1 MNMKRQGLTTKEVQ
15 ERLRKYGYNELAEK
29 KKKSLAVVFLSQ
41 FKDFLV
47 GLLIAAA
54 VISMLLGDIESALVI
69 LLVITMNAILGTV
82 QQKKAQQS
90 LEGLKK
96 LTSPKVK
103 VMRDGNVT
111 IAEGRELVPGDL
123 VLFEAGDAL
132 CADGILGEAEAVTV
146 NESALTGESIGVEKS
161 ARNVEK
167 SMVYSGCIVN
177 TGRGIYEVIRT
188 GMDTEVGKIAN
199 LVQTA
204 EEKKTPLQSSL
215 DDFGKKLSIVI
226 LGICGLVF
234 VVSVWQGE
242 KAPEAFLFAVALA
255 VAAIPEALSSIVT
268 IVLAFCT
275 RKMAKENAIV
285 RNLVSVES
293 LGSVSVICTDKTGTL
308 TQNKM
313 TVTGRFTFDC
323 QEKEALM
330 YGGVLCNDAVVEGE
344 KQIGDPTETALL
356 NFAEKKEEGFIAR
369 ARENY
374 LRKASLPFDSERKLM
389 TVLCSPKDGEDFSIT
404 KGAVDVLSQRLT
416 SVLEKGEVRKI
427 TPVDMEK
434 IQEVNKGFSRKGL
447 RVLAFGVRRASDGQ
461 MLEEDLC
468 FLGLIAMSDPPR
480 EESKESVELCT
491 QAGILTVMITGDHP
505 QTAAAIAEEIG
516 ILEPKVQ
523 QGAAEET
530 ALLSE
535 RAHVLTGTELE
546 EMSQEQLVEKV
557 KDTRVYA
564 RVSPEHKI
572 RIVRAWQKLGM
583 ITAMTGDGVNDAP
596 ALKQAD
602 VGVSMGKSGTEA
614 AKEAS
619 DMILADDNFA
629 TIVKAVESGRN
640 IYANIK
646 KSIGFLLSGN
656 MAGILCVLTACL
668 AGMPLPFAPVH
679 LLFINLLT
687 DSLPAVA
694 LGMEPHSAEVMK
706 EKPRPAKEG
715 ILTKAF
721 MGNILIEGIVIAVNT
736 MAAFMIGKASVYAFG
751 VLCLSRLL
759 HGYTCKGK
767 SPVLGSSKM
776 WNNTYMNGAF
786 LAGFLLLNL
795 VLLIPAL
802 EGLFQTTGIT
812 GAGILMIYGF
822 SLLSFFENQ
831 FIRWIREN
839 IHKKA

>member
-1 MNMKRQGLTTKEVQ
+1 MNNKKKGLSTREAQ
-15 ERLRKYGYNELAEK
+15 EKLKQYGYNELTEK
-29 KKKSLAVVFLSQ
+29 KKKSIIVIFLLQ

-54 VISMLLGDIESALVI
+54 IISMVLGDMESALVI
-69 LLVITMNAILGTV
+69 LLVITMNAVLGTV
-82 QQKKAQQS
+82 QQKKAEQS

-96 LTSPKVK
+96 LTSPRVK
-103 VMRDGNVT
+103 VIRDENVT
-111 IAEGRELVPGDL
+111 VLEGRELVPGDV

-132 CADGILGEAEAVTV
+132 CADGILIEAEAVTV

-161 ARNVEK
+161 AKEVEK

-177 TGRGIYEVIRT
+177 TGRGEYEVIRT

-204 EEKKTPLQSSL
+204 EEKKTPLQISL

-226 LGICGLVF
+226 MGICALVF
-234 VVSVWQGE
+234 GVSVWQGE
-242 KAPEAFLFAVALA
+242 NAPDAFLFAVALA

-285 RNLVSVES
+285 RKLASVES

-330 YGGVLCNDAVVEGE
+330 YGGVLCNDAVIDGE

-356 NFAEKKEEGFIAR
+356 AFAEKKEPGFVEQAKKKFAR
-369 ARENY
+369 
-374 LRKASLPFDSERKLM
+374 KSSIPFDSDRKLM
-389 TVLCSPKDGEDFSIT
+389 TVLCEQEGADDFIIT
-404 KGAVDVLSQRLT
+404 KGAVDVLLGRLT
-416 SVLEKGEVRKI
+416 SVLEKGQVRAI
-427 TPVDMEK
+427 TQQDVEK
-434 IQEVNKGFSRKGL
+434 IQETNRSFSNKGL
-447 RVLAFGVRRASDGQ
+447 RVLAFGAGKSENGQ
-461 MLEEDLC
+461 MREEDLC

-480 EESKESVELCT
+480 EESKGAVTLCT
-491 QAGILTVMITGDHP
+491 QAGIRTVMITGDHP
-505 QTAAAIAEEIG
+505 ATAAAIAEEIG
-516 ILEPKVQ
+516 ILEP
-523 QGAAEET
+523 GAQ
-530 ALLSE
+530 E
-535 RAHVLTGTELE
+535 RVLTGTELE
-546 EMSQEQLVEKV
+546 QLSEEQLVEKV
-557 KDTRVYA
+557 RDTRVYA

-602 VGVSMGKSGTEA
+602 VGVAMGKSGTEA
-614 AKEAS
+614 AKEAA

-640 IYANIK
+640 IYGNIK

-694 LGMEPHSAEVMK
+694 LGMEPHSKEVMK

-715 ILTKAF
+715 ILTKNF
-721 MGNILIEGIVIAVNT
+721 MENLLVEGIVIAVNT
-736 MAAFMIGKASVYAFG
+736 MAAFVLGGASVYAFG

-767 SPVLGSSKM
+767 QPVLGSSNM

-786 LAGFLLLNL
+786 IVGFLLLNL

-812 GAGILMIYGF
+812 GMGILMIYGF
-822 SLLSFFENQ
+822 SLLSFLENQ
-831 FIRWIREN
+831 LIRWVKGKIY
-839 IHKKA
+839 KAV

>member
-1 MNMKRQGLTTKEVQ
+1 MKEKEKGLSTLEAQ
-15 ERLRKYGYNELAEK
+15 ERLKQYGYNELAEK
-29 KKKSLAVVFLSQ
+29 KKQSVVIIFLLQ

-47 GLLIAAA
+47 GLLIVAAM
-54 VISMLLGDIESALVI
+54 ISMMLGDLESALVI
-69 LLVITMNAILGTV
+69 LSVIILNAVLGTV
-82 QQKKAQQS
+82 QQKKAEQS

-96 LTSPKVK
+96 LTSPCVK
-103 VMRDGNVT
+103 VMRDETVT
-111 IAEGRELVPGDL
+111 VIKGRELVPGDI

-132 CADGILGEAEAVTV
+132 CADGILIEAEAVTV

-161 ARNVEK
+161 AKDVEK

-177 TGRGIYEVIRT
+177 TGRGKYEVIRT

-204 EEKKTPLQSSL
+204 EEKKTPLQISL
-215 DDFGKKLSIVI
+215 DDFGKKLSFVI
-226 LGICGLVF
+226 MGICALVF
-234 VVSVWQGE
+234 GVSAWQGE
-242 KAPEAFLFAVALA
+242 NLPDAFLFSVALA

-285 RNLVSVES
+285 RKLASVES

-308 TQNKM
+308 TQNRM

-323 QEKEALM
+323 QEKETLM
-330 YGGVLCNDAVVEGE
+330 YAGILCNDAVIEGE

-356 NFAEKKEEGFIAR
+356 SFAEKKEAGSVEQV
-369 ARENY
+369 
-374 LRKASLPFDSERKLM
+374 RKRLVRKSSIPFDSDRKLM
-389 TVLCSPKDGEDFSIT
+389 TVLCSQEGAEDFAIT
-404 KGAVDVLSQRLT
+404 KGAVDVLLSRLT
-416 SVLEKGEVRKI
+416 LVLEKGEVRSI
-427 TPVDMEK
+427 TQHDIEK
-434 IQEVNKGFSRKGL
+434 IQETNQGFSEKGL
-447 RVLAFGVRRASDGQ
+447 RVLAFAARKAKDGKMQ
-461 MLEEDLC
+461 EENLC
-468 FLGLIAMSDPPR
+468 FLGLMAMADPPR
-480 EESKESVELCT
+480 EESKEAVTLCT
-491 QAGILTVMITGDHP
+491 QAGIKTVMITGDHP
-505 QTAAAIAEEIG
+505 QTAAAIAKEIG
-516 ILEPKVQ
+516 ILRDGEP
-523 QGAAEET
+523 QG
-530 ALLSE
+530 
-535 RAHVLTGTELE
+535 VMTGTELE
-546 EMSQEQLVEKV
+546 KISDEELMEKV
-557 KDTRVYA
+557 KTTRVYA

-583 ITAMTGDGVNDAP
+583 ITSMTGDGVNDAP

-602 VGVSMGKSGTEA
+602 VGVAMGKSGTEA

-640 IYANIK
+640 IYENIK

-656 MAGILCVLTACL
+656 MAGILSVLAACL
-668 AGMPLPFAPVH
+668 AGMSLPFAPVH

-694 LGMEPHSAEVMK
+694 LGMEPHSREVMK

-715 ILTKAF
+715 IMTKAF
-721 MGNILIEGIVIAVNT
+721 MRNILIEGTVIAVNT
-736 MAAFMIGKASVYAFG
+736 MAAFIIGGASVYAFG

-767 SPVLGSSKM
+767 QPVLGSGKM

-786 LAGFLLLNL
+786 MIGFVLLNL
-795 VLLIPAL
+795 VFLIPVF
-802 EGLFQTTGIT
+802 ESLFQTTGIT
-812 GAGILMIYGF
+812 GVGILMIYGF

-831 FIRWIREN
+831 LIRWIREKL
-839 IHKKA
+839 HRKS

>member
-1 MNMKRQGLTTKEVQ
+1 MNKKKKGLSTSEAQ
-15 ERLRKYGYNELAEK
+15 EKLKQYGYNELTEK
-29 KKKSLAVVFLSQ
+29 KKKSIIIVFLLQ

-54 VISMLLGDIESALVI
+54 LISMVLGDIESALVI
-69 LLVITMNAILGTV
+69 LLVITMNAVLGTV
-82 QQKKAQQS
+82 QQKKAEQS

-96 LTSPKVK
+96 LTSPRVK
-103 VMRDGNVT
+103 VIRDENVT
-111 IAEGRELVPGDL
+111 VLEGRELVPGDV
-123 VLFEAGDAL
+123 VLFESGDAL
-132 CADGILGEAEAVTV
+132 CADGILIEAEAVTV
-146 NESALTGESIGVEKS
+146 NESALTGESVGVEKS
-161 ARNVEK
+161 AKEVEK

-177 TGRGIYEVIRT
+177 TGRGEYEVIRT

-204 EEKKTPLQSSL
+204 EEKKTPLQISL
-215 DDFGKKLSIVI
+215 DDFGKKLSVVI
-226 LGICGLVF
+226 MGICALVF
-234 VVSVWQGE
+234 GISVWQGE
-242 KAPEAFLFAVALA
+242 KVPDAFLFAVALA

-285 RNLVSVES
+285 RKLASVES

-330 YGGVLCNDAVVEGE
+330 YGGVLCNDAVIDGE

-356 NFAEKKEEGFIAR
+356 AFAEKKEPGFVEQAKKKFAR
-369 ARENY
+369 
-374 LRKASLPFDSERKLM
+374 KSSIPFDSDRKLM
-389 TVLCSPKDGEDFSIT
+389 TVLCEQEEADDFIIT
-404 KGAVDVLSQRLT
+404 KGAVDVLLGRLT
-416 SVLEKGEVRKI
+416 SVLEKGQVRPI
-427 TPVDMEK
+427 TQKDVEK
-434 IQEVNKGFSRKGL
+434 IQETNRGFSKKGL
-447 RVLAFGVRRASDGQ
+447 RVLAFGAGKSENGQ
-461 MLEEDLC
+461 MREEDLC

-480 EESKESVELCT
+480 EESKGAVTLCT
-491 QAGILTVMITGDHP
+491 QAGIRTVMITGDHP
-505 QTAAAIAEEIG
+505 ATAAAIAEEIG
-516 ILEPKVQ
+516 ILEP
-523 QGAAEET
+523 GAQ
-530 ALLSE
+530 E
-535 RAHVLTGTELE
+535 RVLTGTELE
-546 EMSQEQLVEKV
+546 QLSEEQLVQKV
-557 KDTRVYA
+557 GDTRVYA

-602 VGVSMGKSGTEA
+602 VGVAMGKSGTEA
-614 AKEAS
+614 AKEAA

-640 IYANIK
+640 IYGNIK

-668 AGMPLPFAPVH
+668 AGMSLPFAPVH

-694 LGMEPHSAEVMK
+694 LGMEPHSKEVMK

-715 ILTKAF
+715 ILTKNF
-721 MGNILIEGIVIAVNT
+721 MGNLMIEGIVIAANT
-736 MAAFMIGKASVYAFG
+736 MAAFVLGGASVYAFG
-751 VLCLSRLL
+751 VLCLARLL

-767 SPVLGSSKM
+767 QPVLGTANM

-786 LAGFLLLNL
+786 IAGFLLLNL
-795 VLLIPAL
+795 VLLIPAF

-812 GAGILMIYGF
+812 GIGILMIYGF
-822 SLLSFFENQ
+822 SLLSFLENQ
-831 FIRWIREN
+831 LIRWVRGK
-839 IHKKA
+839 IHR

>member
-1 MNMKRQGLTTKEVQ
+1 MNKKKKGLSTAQVQ
-15 ERLRKYGYNELAEK
+15 EKRKQYGYNELTEK
-29 KKKSLAVVFLSQ
+29 KKKSIIVVFLLQ

-54 VISMLLGDIESALVI
+54 IISMVLGDMESALVI
-69 LLVITMNAILGTV
+69 LLVITMNAVLGTI
-82 QQKKAQQS
+82 QQKKAEQS

-103 VMRDGNVT
+103 VIRDDNVT
-111 IAEGRELVPGDL
+111 VLEGRELVPGDV

-132 CADGILGEAEAVTV
+132 CADGILTEAEAVTV
-146 NESALTGESIGVEKS
+146 NESALTGESIGVEKN
-161 ARNVEK
+161 AKEVEK

-177 TGRGIYEVIRT
+177 TGRGEYEVIRT

-204 EEKKTPLQSSL
+204 EEKKTPLQISL

-226 LGICGLVF
+226 MGICALVF
-234 VVSVWQGE
+234 GVSVWQGQN
-242 KAPEAFLFAVALA
+242 APDAFLFAVALA

-285 RNLVSVES
+285 RKLASVES

-323 QEKEALM
+323 QEKKALV
-330 YGGVLCNDAVVEGE
+330 YAGVLCNDAVIDGE

-356 NFAEKKEEGFIAR
+356 AFAEKKEAGFVEQAKKKFAR
-369 ARENY
+369 
-374 LRKASLPFDSERKLM
+374 KSSIPFDSDRKLM
-389 TVLCSPKDGEDFSIT
+389 TVLCEQEGSDDFIIT
-404 KGAVDVLSQRLT
+404 KGAVDVLLDRLT
-416 SVLEKGEVRKI
+416 SVLEKGQVRAI
-427 TPVDMEK
+427 TQQDVEK
-434 IQEVNKGFSRKGL
+434 IQETNRSFSNKGL
-447 RVLAFGVRRASDGQ
+447 RVLAFGAGKAQNGQ
-461 MLEEDLC
+461 MREENLC
-468 FLGLIAMSDPPR
+468 FLGLMAMSDPPR
-480 EESKESVELCT
+480 EESKESVALCT

-505 QTAAAIAEEIG
+505 ATAAAIAEEIG
-516 ILEPKVQ
+516 ILEP
-523 QGAAEET
+523 GAPEC
-530 ALLSE
+530 
-535 RAHVLTGTELE
+535 VLTGTELE
-546 EMSQEQLVEKV
+546 QLSEEQLVEKV
-557 KDTRVYA
+557 RDTRVYA

-583 ITAMTGDGVNDAP
+583 ITSMTGDGVNDAP

-602 VGVSMGKSGTEA
+602 VGVAMGKSGTEA
-614 AKEAS
+614 AKEAA

-640 IYANIK
+640 IYGNIK

-694 LGMEPHSAEVMK
+694 LGMEPHSREVMK
-706 EKPRPAKEG
+706 EKPRPANEG
-715 ILTKAF
+715 ILTKNF
-721 MGNILIEGIVIAVNT
+721 MENLLIEGIVIAVNT
-736 MAAFMIGKASVYAFG
+736 MAAFVLGGASVYAFG

-767 SPVLGSSKM
+767 RPVLGSSNM
-776 WNNTYMNGAF
+776 WNNIYMNGAF
-786 LAGFLLLNL
+786 IAGFLLLNL

-802 EGLFQTTGIT
+802 EGLFQTVGIT
-812 GAGILMIYGF
+812 GMGILMIYGF
-822 SLLSFFENQ
+822 SLLSFLENQ
-831 FIRWIREN
+831 LIRWIRGK
-839 IHKKA
+839 IHKAV

>member
-1 MNMKRQGLTTKEVQ
+1 MNKKKKGLSTSEAQ
-15 ERLRKYGYNELAEK
+15 EKLKQYGYNELTEK
-29 KKKSLAVVFLSQ
+29 KKKSIIIVFLSQ

-54 VISMLLGDIESALVI
+54 IISMVLGDIESALVI
-69 LLVITMNAILGTV
+69 LLVITMNAVLGTV
-82 QQKKAQQS
+82 QQKKAEQS

-96 LTSPKVK
+96 LTSPRVK
-103 VMRDGNVT
+103 VIRDENVT
-111 IAEGRELVPGDL
+111 VLEGRELVPGDV
-123 VLFEAGDAL
+123 VLFESGDAL
-132 CADGILGEAEAVTV
+132 CADGILIEAEAVTV

-161 ARNVEK
+161 AKEVEK

-177 TGRGIYEVIRT
+177 TGRGEYEVIRT

-204 EEKKTPLQSSL
+204 EEKKTPLQISL
-215 DDFGKKLSIVI
+215 DDFGKKLSLVI
-226 LGICGLVF
+226 MGICALVF
-234 VVSVWQGE
+234 GVSVWQGE
-242 KAPEAFLFAVALA
+242 NAPDAFLFAVALA

-285 RNLVSVES
+285 RKLASVES

-330 YGGVLCNDAVVEGE
+330 YGGVLCNDAVIDGE

-356 NFAEKKEEGFIAR
+356 AFAEKKEPGFVEQAKKKFAR
-369 ARENY
+369 
-374 LRKASLPFDSERKLM
+374 KSSIPFDSDRKLM
-389 TVLCSPKDGEDFSIT
+389 TVLCEQKGADDFIIT
-404 KGAVDVLSQRLT
+404 KGAVDVLLGRLT
-416 SVLEKGEVRKI
+416 SVLEKGQVRAI
-427 TPVDMEK
+427 TQQDVEK
-434 IQEVNKGFSRKGL
+434 IQETNRSFSNKGL
-447 RVLAFGVRRASDGQ
+447 RVLAFGAGKSENGQ
-461 MLEEDLC
+461 MREEDLC

-480 EESKESVELCT
+480 EESKGAVTLCT
-491 QAGILTVMITGDHP
+491 QAGIRTVMITGDHP
-505 QTAAAIAEEIG
+505 ATAAAIAEEIG
-516 ILEPKVQ
+516 ILEP
-523 QGAAEET
+523 GAQ
-530 ALLSE
+530 E
-535 RAHVLTGTELE
+535 RVLTGTELE
-546 EMSQEQLVEKV
+546 QLSEEQLVEKV
-557 KDTRVYA
+557 RDTRVYA

-602 VGVSMGKSGTEA
+602 VGVAMGKSGTEA
-614 AKEAS
+614 AKEAA

-640 IYANIK
+640 IYGNIK

-694 LGMEPHSAEVMK
+694 LGMEPHSKEVMK

-715 ILTKAF
+715 ILTKNF
-721 MGNILIEGIVIAVNT
+721 MENLLVEGIVIAVNT
-736 MAAFMIGKASVYAFG
+736 MAAFVLGGASVYAFG

-767 SPVLGSSKM
+767 QPVLGSSNM

-786 LAGFLLLNL
+786 IVGFLLLNL

-812 GAGILMIYGF
+812 GMGILMIYGF
-822 SLLSFFENQ
+822 SLLSFLENQ
-831 FIRWIREN
+831 LIRWVKGKIY
-839 IHKKA
+839 KAV

>member
-1 MNMKRQGLTTKEVQ
+1 MNRKKQGLSTAEAQ
-15 ERLRKYGYNELAEK
+15 ERLKQYGYNELTEK
-29 KKKSLAVVFLSQ
+29 KKRSIIVVFLLQ

-54 VISMLLGDIESALVI
+54 IISMILGDIESALVI
-69 LLVITMNAILGTV
+69 LLVITMNAVLGTV
-82 QQKKAQQS
+82 QQKKAEQS

-111 IAEGRELVPGDL
+111 VLEGRELVPGDV

-132 CADGILGEAEAVTV
+132 CADGILQEAEAVTV

-161 ARNVEK
+161 AKDVEK
-167 SMVYSGCIVN
+167 SMVFSGCIVN
-177 TGRGIYEVIRT
+177 TGRGEYEVLRT

-204 EEKKTPLQSSL
+204 EEKKTPLQMSL

-226 LGICGLVF
+226 MGICALVF
-234 VVSVWQGE
+234 GVSVWQGE
-242 KAPEAFLFAVALA
+242 SAPDAFLFAVALA

-285 RNLVSVES
+285 RKLASVES

-330 YGGVLCNDAVVEGE
+330 YGGVLCNDAVIDGE

-356 NFAEKKEEGFIAR
+356 AFAEKKEAGFVER
-369 ARENY
+369 AKKRFV
-374 LRKASLPFDSERKLM
+374 RKSSLPFDSDRKLM
-389 TVLCSPKDGEDFSIT
+389 TVLCEQEGEEDFIIT
-404 KGAVDVLSQRLT
+404 KGAVDVLLSRLT
-416 SVLEKGEVRKI
+416 SVLEKGQVRAI
-427 TPVDMEK
+427 TEQDIEK
-434 IQEVNKGFSRKGL
+434 IQETNRSFSNKGL
-447 RVLAFGVRRASDGQ
+447 RVLAFGAGRAENNQ
-461 MLEEDLC
+461 MREENLC

-480 EESKESVELCT
+480 EESKEAVTLCT
-491 QAGILTVMITGDHP
+491 QAGIRTVMITGDHP
-505 QTAAAIAEEIG
+505 STAAAIAEEIG
-516 ILEPKVQ
+516 ILEPEQ
-523 QGAAEET
+523 QEIAEET
-530 ALLSE
+530 ATE
-535 RAHVLTGTELE
+535 AGRAHVLTGTELE
-546 EMSQEQLVEKV
+546 QMSEEELVEKV

-602 VGVSMGKSGTEA
+602 VGVAMGKSGTEA
-614 AKEAS
+614 AKEAA

-640 IYANIK
+640 IYGNIK

-656 MAGILCVLTACL
+656 MAGILSVLTACL
-668 AGMPLPFAPVH
+668 AGMSLPFAPVH

-694 LGMEPHSAEVMK
+694 LGMEPHSKEVMK

-715 ILTKAF
+715 ILTKSF
-721 MGNILIEGIVIAVNT
+721 MTDILTEGIVIAVNT
-736 MAAFMIGKASVYAFG
+736 MAAFVLGGASVYAFG

-767 SPVLGSSKM
+767 KPVLGTSGM

-795 VLLIPAL
+795 VLLIPVF

-812 GAGILMIYGF
+812 GMGVLMIYGF
-822 SLLSFFENQ
+822 SLLSFLENQ
-831 FIRWIREN
+831 LIRWVRAK
-839 IHKKA
+839 IHKTV

>member
-1 MNMKRQGLTTKEVQ
+1 MNKKKKGISTAEAREKLKQH
-15 ERLRKYGYNELAEK
+15 GYNELTEK
-29 KKKSLAVVFLSQ
+29 KKKSIIVVFFMQ

-54 VISMLLGDIESALVI
+54 IISMVLGDIESALVI
-69 LLVITMNAILGTV
+69 LLVITMNAVLGTV
-82 QQKKAQQS
+82 QQKKAEQS

-103 VMRDGNVT
+103 VMRDDNVT
-111 IAEGRELVPGDL
+111 VLEGRELVPGDV

-132 CADGILGEAEAVTV
+132 CADGILIEAEAVTV
-146 NESALTGESIGVEKS
+146 NESALTGESVGVEKS
-161 ARNVEK
+161 AKEVKK

-177 TGRGIYEVIRT
+177 TGRGEYEVIRT

-204 EEKKTPLQSSL
+204 EEKKTPLQISL

-226 LGICGLVF
+226 MGICALVF
-234 VVSVWQGE
+234 GVSVWQGE
-242 KAPEAFLFAVALA
+242 KVPDAFLFAVALA

-285 RNLVSVES
+285 RKLASVES

-323 QEKEALM
+323 QEKEVLM
-330 YGGVLCNDAVVEGE
+330 YAGVLCNDAVIDGE

-356 NFAEKKEEGFIAR
+356 AFAEKKEPGFVEQAKKKFV
-369 ARENY
+369 
-374 LRKASLPFDSERKLM
+374 RKSSIPFDSDRKLM
-389 TVLCSPKDGEDFSIT
+389 TVLCQQEGAEDFIIT
-404 KGAVDVLSQRLT
+404 KGAVDVLLERLT
-416 SVLEKGEVRKI
+416 SVLEKGQVRAI
-427 TPVDMEK
+427 TRQDMEK
-434 IQEVNKGFSRKGL
+434 IQETNRSFSNKGL
-447 RVLAFGVRRASDGQ
+447 RVLAFGAKKAENGQ
-461 MLEEDLC
+461 MQEEDLC

-480 EESKESVELCT
+480 EESKEAVTLCT
-491 QAGILTVMITGDHP
+491 QAGIRTVMITGDHP
-505 QTAAAIAEEIG
+505 ATAAAIAEEIG
-516 ILEPKVQ
+516 ILES
-523 QGAAEET
+523 GAQ
-530 ALLSE
+530 E
-535 RAHVLTGTELE
+535 RVLTGTELE
-546 EMSQEQLVEKV
+546 QLNEEQLVAKV
-557 KDTRVYA
+557 RDTRVYA

-602 VGVSMGKSGTEA
+602 VGVAMGKSGTEA
-614 AKEAS
+614 AKEAA

-640 IYANIK
+640 IYGNIK

-668 AGMPLPFAPVH
+668 AGMSLPFAPVH

-694 LGMEPHSAEVMK
+694 LGMEPHSKNVMK

-715 ILTKAF
+715 ILTKEF
-721 MGNILIEGIVIAVNT
+721 MKNLLVEGIVIAVNT
-736 MAAFMIGKASVYAFG
+736 MAAFVLGGASVYAFG

-767 SPVLGSSKM
+767 QSVLGTSNM
-776 WNNTYMNGAF
+776 WNNRYMNGAF
-786 LAGFLLLNL
+786 MAGFLLLNL
-795 VLLIPAL
+795 VLLVPAF
-802 EGLFQTTGIT
+802 ERLFQTTGIT
-812 GAGILMIYGF
+812 GMGILMIYGF
-822 SLLSFFENQ
+822 SLLSFLENQ
-831 FIRWIREN
+831 LIRWIRGK
-839 IHKKA
+839 IHKAV

>member
-1 MNMKRQGLTTKEVQ
+1 MNKKKKGLSTSEAQ
-15 ERLRKYGYNELAEK
+15 EKLKQYGYNELTEK
-29 KKKSLAVVFLSQ
+29 KKKSIIIVFLSQ

-54 VISMLLGDIESALVI
+54 IISMVLGDIESALVI
-69 LLVITMNAILGTV
+69 LLVITMNAVLGTV
-82 QQKKAQQS
+82 QQKKAEQS

-96 LTSPKVK
+96 LTSPRVK
-103 VMRDGNVT
+103 VIRDENVT
-111 IAEGRELVPGDL
+111 VLEGRELVPGDV
-123 VLFEAGDAL
+123 VLFESGDAL
-132 CADGILGEAEAVTV
+132 CADGILIEAEAVTV

-161 ARNVEK
+161 AKEVEK

-177 TGRGIYEVIRT
+177 TGRGEYEVIRT

-204 EEKKTPLQSSL
+204 EEKKTPLQISL
-215 DDFGKKLSIVI
+215 DDFGKKLSLVI
-226 LGICGLVF
+226 MGICALVF
-234 VVSVWQGE
+234 GVSVWQGE
-242 KAPEAFLFAVALA
+242 NAPDAFLFAVALA

-285 RNLVSVES
+285 RKLASVES

-330 YGGVLCNDAVVEGE
+330 YGGVLCNDAVIDGE

-356 NFAEKKEEGFIAR
+356 AFAEKKEPGFVEQAKKKFAR
-369 ARENY
+369 
-374 LRKASLPFDSERKLM
+374 KSSIPFDSDRKLM
-389 TVLCSPKDGEDFSIT
+389 TVLCEQEGADDFIIT
-404 KGAVDVLSQRLT
+404 KGAVDVLLGRLT
-416 SVLEKGEVRKI
+416 SVLEKGQVRAI
-427 TPVDMEK
+427 TQQDMEK
-434 IQEVNKGFSRKGL
+434 IQETNRSFSNKGL
-447 RVLAFGVRRASDGQ
+447 RVLALGAGKSENGQ
-461 MLEEDLC
+461 MREEDLC

-480 EESKESVELCT
+480 EESKGAVTLCT
-491 QAGILTVMITGDHP
+491 QAGIRTVMITGDHP
-505 QTAAAIAEEIG
+505 ATAAAIAEEIG
-516 ILEPKVQ
+516 ILEP
-523 QGAAEET
+523 GAQ
-530 ALLSE
+530 E
-535 RAHVLTGTELE
+535 RVLTGTELE
-546 EMSQEQLVEKV
+546 QLSEEQLVEKV
-557 KDTRVYA
+557 RDTRVYA

-602 VGVSMGKSGTEA
+602 VGVAMGKSGTEA
-614 AKEAS
+614 AKEAA

-640 IYANIK
+640 IYGNIK

-694 LGMEPHSAEVMK
+694 LGMEPHSKEVMK

-715 ILTKAF
+715 ILTKNF
-721 MGNILIEGIVIAVNT
+721 MENLLVEGIVIAVNT
-736 MAAFMIGKASVYAFG
+736 MAAFVLGEASVYAFG

-767 SPVLGSSKM
+767 QPVLGSSNM

-786 LAGFLLLNL
+786 IVGFLLLNL

-812 GAGILMIYGF
+812 GMGILMIYGF
-822 SLLSFFENQ
+822 SLLSFLENQ
-831 FIRWIREN
+831 LIRWVKGKIY
-839 IHKKA
+839 KAV